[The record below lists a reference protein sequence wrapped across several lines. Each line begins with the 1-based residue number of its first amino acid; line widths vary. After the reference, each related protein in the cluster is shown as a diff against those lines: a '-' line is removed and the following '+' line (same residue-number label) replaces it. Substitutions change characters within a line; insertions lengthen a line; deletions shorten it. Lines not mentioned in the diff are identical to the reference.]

1 VIDTAEEVGS
11 RVDAARAAPPPDEH
25 QLRRDAVSFPGAL
38 AQSVSAMAPAMSG
51 AFITYLAATKA
62 GGATPLAF
70 VLATGSCLLIGGV
83 VSRFALRLPSAGSLY
98 TYTADGLGSFWGFL
112 TGCLFS
118 AATIVATPAALAGF
132 AVFTSLVMGN
142 IGAPAVLGHWWVWFG
157 FGVAA
162 YFVLSW
168 FAIEISTRVQL
179 VLTAATVA
187 ALLLLAAVVIGKGG
201 AHGNTLAVFSPG
213 AAGVSWPLVV
223 AGMAFGIL
231 SFAGFESA
239 AVLGEETRNPRRAIP
254 WAVIGSLLLGG
265 LFYVVVTYATAIGY
279 GAREATTEWPKS
291 AGGLVGLA
299 DRYAASLGNWVL
311 LAGGVSALM
320 CGLGIHNAATRTLYA
335 MGRDGLLP
343 RRLGR
348 THHRHHTPHVAI
360 ATNLGL
366 MVGVA
371 AVVIGATSQPARDAV
386 GATPGP
392 LSAGFY
398 LFAEGLT
405 IVAPLAMLCY
415 VLLSL
420 AGVRSAGRG
429 RGLATALGALL
440 ASTAALVGSLYY
452 SVAGVAPGAGIPGPY
467 RAVPLVVLAVVAA
480 AVTAG
485 LVLRRRRPADWAA
498 VGTVFE

>member
-1 VIDTAEEVGS
+1 MIDTAEEV
-11 RVDAARAAPPPDEH
+11 RRPIDTAPAAPPGEH
-25 QLRRDAVSFPGAL
+25 RLRRDAVSLPGAL

-51 AFITYLAATKA
+51 AFITYLAAIKA

-70 VLATGSCLLIGGV
+70 LLATGSCLLIGGV

-112 TGCLFS
+112 TGCLFATATVL
-118 AATIVATPAALAGF
+118 AAPAALAGF

-142 IGAPAVLGHWWVWFG
+142 VGAPAVLGHWWAWFG
-157 FGVAA
+157 FGLAL
-162 YFVLSW
+162 YFLLSW

-187 ALLLLAAVVIGKGG
+187 ALLLLAAVIIGKGG

-213 AAGVSWPLVV
+213 ATGVSWTLVV

-239 AVLGEETRNPRRAIP
+239 AVLAEEARNPRRAIP
-254 WAVIGSLLLGG
+254 RAVIGSLVLGG
-265 LFYVVVTYATAIGY
+265 LFYLVVTYATAIGY
-279 GAREATTEWPKS
+279 GAHEATVEWPKS
-291 AGGLVGLA
+291 AAGLAALA
-299 DRYAASLGNWVL
+299 DRYAASLVDWVL

-320 CGLGIHNAATRTLYA
+320 CGLSIHNAATRTFFA

-343 RRLGR
+343 KRLAR
-348 THHRHHTPHVAI
+348 THPRYQTPHVAI

-366 MVGVA
+366 MVAVA
-371 AVVIGATSQPARDAV
+371 AVVIGVTSPAARDAV

-420 AGVRSAGRG
+420 AGIRAAGRG
-429 RGLATALGALL
+429 RGLATAIGALL
-440 ASTAALVGSLYY
+440 ASTAALFGSLYY
-452 SVAGVAPGAGIPGPY
+452 SVTEAAPGAGIPGPY
-467 RAVPLVVLAVVAA
+467 RAVPAVVLAVVGSLGAA
-480 AVTAG
+480 A
-485 LVLRRRRPADWAA
+485 LVLRRRRPAAWAA